1 MKHPLT
7 ITLSLLFLFLAA
19 QFIGLA
25 IINNY
30 LNAEQEWEGIP
41 SVGGFSIERPDLT
54 PAQAI
59 LYIIGAI
66 LIGSL
71 LILVIIHFRG
81 MLLWKL
87 WFTSAI
93 VLCLYIALAAF
104 LSPWIALFLSL
115 IVGIAK
121 VFFPNRYLHNIS
133 ELFIYGGLAA
143 LFAPILNVLAAFIL
157 LLILSVYD
165 LYAVF
170 KSKHMI
176 KLAKFQT
183 QSGVFA
189 GLMLPYG
196 KTSMTASKKTG
207 THGTLAV
214 LGGGDIGFP
223 LFFAGAVLAVS
234 GIISAAIISIGATL
248 GLFVLL
254 LIGQR
259 GKFYPAIP
267 FLTAGAALGYLVT
280 LLL

>member
-1 MKHPLT
+1 
-7 ITLSLLFLFLAA
+7 
-19 QFIGLA
+19 
-25 IINNY
+25 
-30 LNAEQEWEGIP
+30 
-41 SVGGFSIERPDLT
+41 
-54 PAQAI
+54 
-59 LYIIGAI
+59 
-66 LIGSL
+66 
-71 LILVIIHFRG
+71 

-234 GIISAAIISIGATL
+234 GIISAAIISIGTN
-248 GLFVLL
+248 
-254 LIGQR
+254 
-259 GKFYPAIP
+259 
-267 FLTAGAALGYLVT
+267 
-280 LLL
+280 